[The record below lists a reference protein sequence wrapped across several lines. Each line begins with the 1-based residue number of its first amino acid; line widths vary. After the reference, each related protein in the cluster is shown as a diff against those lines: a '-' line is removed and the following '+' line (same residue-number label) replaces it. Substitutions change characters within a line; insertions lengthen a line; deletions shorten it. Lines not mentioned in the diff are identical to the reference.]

1 MTFEKLLELEKEALQ
16 LNNYQYK
23 NVLDDEKIKLA
34 LKSFYRIPDPDQQL
48 VYQSWKKYCD
58 KEKINFD
65 IKDAIRLRFLAQT
78 NLFFL
83 CKMLEKYKDITIKA
97 HEEICN
103 DFFVSKDPANF
114 KTFKDFALDY
124 KYIKERLLLVPRG
137 GFKSSIDMAD
147 TVQWIIC
154 FPEVTILILTGV
166 LQLARDFVGEIRG
179 HFLLEDTGEVVDKKP
194 VYGPKTMGD
203 GTKSLFQIL
212 FPEHCVR
219 DVGKETEFQT
229 PACKIPDKEP
239 TVMSASIEQNLSGWH
254 FCIMKLDDVVTNENT
269 ITIGRMEGTNR
280 QISINQ
286 AMLHPFGFFDV
297 IGTWY
302 DEADYYGI
310 TIKKEEQESEE
321 LGLKHKASGS
331 VWDGFFNS
339 ELNIKIYLRAAW
351 WPTEEAKKL
360 GKIEEEMKESDW
372 ILWCPEILSYAF
384 LMKKKKSDP
393 EGFAIKYENNPRKV
407 HQIKFPR
414 ELLIR
419 RTIPAHMLPPTG
431 MVVSTWDTAYSTKN
445 FADYTVGI
453 TSLIYGGRFY
463 IIDMVRGRFNEFE
476 LPVMIAQNGFKWKPR
491 RIAIEDSMGVKWIGR
506 EIRREMDKLGISI
519 PIEYVSLGFGT
530 KSKSKELKA
539 KPVSRL
545 LGDERLL
552 LSNSCNAIE
561 ELYNELEKFPKG
573 THDDIVSAL
582 SILVDQFA
590 AYADMDA
597 RLNFVETDFNADRQ
611 SMEKHNM
618 IYGLGKYSKFN
629 VNFALTEQNIQDL
642 PSYVPSGNLVLQ
654 MERDPLQELFI

>member
-1 MTFEKLLELEKEALQ
+1 MQYKNLLELEQEALE
-16 LNNYQYK
+16 LKNYQYK
-23 NVLDDEKIKLA
+23 NFNYDDRLKLA
-34 LKSFYRIPDPDQQL
+34 LKSFYRLPDADQQII
-48 VYQSWKKYCD
+48 YSSWKKYCD
-58 KEKINFD
+58 KEKIEFD
-65 IKDAIRLRFLAQT
+65 IKQAISLRFLAQT

-83 CKMLEKYKDITIKA
+83 CKLLEKYKDITINS

-103 DFFVSKDPANF
+103 SFFVSKDPANY
-114 KTFKDFALDY
+114 KTFKEFAIDY
-124 KYIKERLLLVPRG
+124 KGLKERLLLVPRG

-166 LQLARDFVGEIRG
+166 LGLARDFVSEIRS
-179 HFLLEDTGEVVDKKP
+179 HFLLEETGEVIDKKP
-194 VYGPKTMGD
+194 VYGPKTMMD

-254 FCIMKLDDVVTNENT
+254 FCLMKLDDVVTNENT
-269 ITIGRMEGTNR
+269 LTLGRMEGVNR

-310 TIKKEEQESEE
+310 TIKQEEQAADE
-321 LGLKHKASGS
+321 LGLKHTVKGA
-331 VWDGFFNS
+331 VWDGVFNS
-339 ELNIKIYLRAAW
+339 EINIKIYLRAAW
-351 WPTEEAKKL
+351 WPTDEAKQQ

-372 ILWCPEILSYAF
+372 VLWCPEILSYQF

-414 ELLIR
+414 ELLVR
-419 RTIPAHMLPPTG
+419 RTVPAHTLPPTG
-431 MVVSTWDTAYSTKN
+431 MIVSTWDTAYSLKN
-445 FADYTVGI
+445 YADYTVGI
-453 TSLIYGGRFY
+453 TALIHGGRFY

-476 LPVMIAQNGFKWKPR
+476 LPIMIANNGYKWKPK

-506 EIRREMDKLGISI
+506 EIRREMDKLRISI
-519 PIEYVSLGFGT
+519 PIEYVSLGWGNKT
-530 KSKSKELKA
+530 KSKEMKA
-539 KPVSRL
+539 KPVLRL
-545 LGDERLL
+545 LGDERLFF
-552 LSNSCNAIE
+552 SNSCNSLE

-597 RLNFVETDFNADRQ
+597 KINYVQTEYNADKQ
-611 SMEKHNM
+611 STERHNL
-618 IYGLGKYSKFN
+618 IYGLGNYSKYN
-629 VNFALTEQNIQDL
+629 INFALTENNISDL
-642 PSYVPSGNLVLQ
+642 PSYQTNTIVEV
-654 MERDPLQELFI
+654 EHDPLYELFG